1 MPSTLN
7 ASFSEG
13 SNWKNFT
20 WVVVLRQKLLFNNV
34 FSSSLL
40 SYSKLFD
47 PTFPS
52 QMAFLSTIKEGG
64 RAIIFIMR
72 TSSMPHKV
80 CYEDSFILADVSSCL
95 LDKVVSIYG
104 NLQLNQK
111 IALNL
116 LNDLEHDSL
125 NCNKVISKY
134 QIIPWMCYWWRK
146 KQR

>member
-1 MPSTLN
+1 MPSTLDT
-7 ASFSEG
+7 SFSEG
-13 SNWKNFT
+13 SNRKNFT
-20 WVVVLRQKLLFNNV
+20 WIVVLGQELLFNYV

-40 SYSKLFD
+40 SYSKLLD
-47 PTFPS
+47 PAFPS

-104 NLQLNQK
+104 NLQENQK
-111 IALNL
+111 IALIL
-116 LNDLEHDSL
+116 PDDLEYGSL
-125 NCNKVISKY
+125 NCNKVI
-134 QIIPWMCYWWRK
+134 
-146 KQR
+146 